1 MRKRIA
7 SEPLVKINVALSESI
22 RKCDSN
28 IKCIWGDLSFQILK
42 IAWFVAGPSMAVAAA
57 FTIDHIENFESPLF
71 LRWKLLFTVNSGV
84 ILSQISPQMQPHAA
98 NANSRVCGR
107 LHFGC
112 LWAFFLHICAFPRS
126 LSIAIRFTFDIPD
139 YPWRFDKL
147 SESTWP
153 DCRPPRWQSN

>member
-1 MRKRIA
+1 MA
-7 SEPLVKINVALSESI
+7 SAPLLVKINVEFS
-22 RKCDSN
+22 K
-28 IKCIWGDLSFQILK
+28 
-42 IAWFVAGPSMAVAAA
+42 SMASNSVTEISSAFAATLPFKFWKSRGLWRA
-57 FTIDHIENFESPLF
+57 LPWQLQLHLHCAHIENFESSLF
-71 LRWKLLFTVNSGV
+71 LRGTLLFTVNSGV